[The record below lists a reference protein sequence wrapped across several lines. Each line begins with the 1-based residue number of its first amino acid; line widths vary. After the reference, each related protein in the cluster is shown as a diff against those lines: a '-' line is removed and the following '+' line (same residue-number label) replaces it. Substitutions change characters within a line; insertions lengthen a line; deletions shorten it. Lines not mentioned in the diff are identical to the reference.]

1 MIQPQYFLHVANI
14 LFVLSYSVRD
24 MMWLRVLALC
34 GVLISLPYYYLQ
46 PEVLWQPIGWA
57 AVFLGINGYH
67 VWRLWLERRPVELSA
82 DEARLYELTFFPLA
96 RRRFAELARLGR
108 WSDLEAG
115 DVLVRPGQPVEEVV
129 VPLTESVEARVGD
142 RSLGRFAPGEV
153 VGAGAVYGR
162 PPRFEAVAGEGCR
175 VLRVP
180 VAAIKRHA
188 EKDDQLART
197 LERIAREDLA
207 GKLERLLGQAA
218 TLPPTPAAAI

>member
-108 WSDLEAG
+108 W
-115 DVLVRPGQPVEEVV
+115 VRPGGRRRPG
-129 VPLTESVEARVGD
+129 PPGPARRG
-142 RSLGRFAPGEV
+142 GRGAAHRERRGQGR
-153 VGAGAVYGR
+153 GAGPGAVRARRGR
-162 PPRFEAVAGEGCR
+162 RRRGRLRSPAAVRGGRRRGLPRPAGARRRDQAARREGTTSSPAR
-175 VLRVP
+175 WSGSR
-180 VAAIKRHA
+180 
-188 EKDDQLART
+188 ART
-197 LERIAREDLA
+197 S
-207 GKLERLLGQAA
+207 
-218 TLPPTPAAAI
+218 PASWSACSAKPRRSP